1 MNGGNVPMQ
10 VPVEISD
17 CVQTYPR
24 ITGIERDATDTIAI
38 EWFLSGSLPFDK
50 TRNTISDAP
59 GKTYASGYTVQSAT
73 LIPEAPYIFPP
84 EHGWRLAQRVSGENR
99 IICHSQCR
107 NICRQGRK
115 TIARPGAALPP
126 WPLARYPQRSLSRIP
141 SKKMK
146 ERFMLKALGLLLIV
160 LSAEEVLRWLVRL
173 FEGSIGFGLDKDLLL
188 LLIGIGLFY
197 AHPLWHKAA
206 RVYVILFGL
215 AIILVAALAFAGF
228 PDMGTWLE
236 YDAALQ
242 SIPPPFIALYAAV
255 LLALLVG
262 SYVFLHKAAVA
273 DEDAEEVSG

>member
-1 MNGGNVPMQ
+1 
-10 VPVEISD
+10 
-17 CVQTYPR
+17 
-24 ITGIERDATDTIAI
+24 
-38 EWFLSGSLPFDK
+38 
-50 TRNTISDAP
+50 
-59 GKTYASGYTVQSAT
+59 
-73 LIPEAPYIFPP
+73 
-84 EHGWRLAQRVSGENR
+84 
-99 IICHSQCR
+99 
-107 NICRQGRK
+107 
-115 TIARPGAALPP
+115 
-126 WPLARYPQRSLSRIP
+126 
-141 SKKMK
+141 MK